1 MSPHA
6 EFRALRRRGFT
17 LVEVLVAVA
26 ILALVATIA
35 WRGTAA
41 MTDAEA
47 RLGAESVRWQRLDAF
62 VARLEGDMRLAI
74 PRGVRSGTVHE
85 PAWWSAP
92 DDAQGDVALVFTRA
106 GPDALDEPG
115 VGGQRVGY
123 RLRDGR
129 IEVSYWP
136 QLDHPA
142 TAVPLTYALVD
153 GVARLRILQLAS
165 DGRWSERWPLA
176 GSPPIPRGVRIEIVL
191 RDGSV
196 IERWLALS

>member
-1 MSPHA
+1 MSRPD
-6 EFRALRRRGFT
+6 RARGFT

-47 RLGAESVRWQRLDAF
+47 KLARESARWQQLDAF
-62 VARLEGDMRLAI
+62 VARLEGDVRLAL
-74 PRGVRSGTVHE
+74 PRAARRGAARE
-85 PAWWSAP
+85 PAWWTSV
-92 DDAQGDVALVFTRA
+92 DDAQGNSTLIFTRA

-123 RLRDGR
+123 RLHDGR

-136 QLDHPA
+136 HVDNPLSAAPA
-142 TAVPLTYALVD
+142 TYALVD
-153 GVARLRILQLAS
+153 GIARFRVLPLTGEGTFT
-165 DGRWSERWPLA
+165 DRWPVPGDTPLPRALRVEITLA
-176 GSPPIPRGVRIEIVL
+176 
-191 RDGSV
+191 DGSV
-196 IERWLALS
+196 IERWLTLS

>member
-1 MSPHA
+1 MPSRRKPA
-6 EFRALRRRGFT
+6 RAGFT

-47 RLGAESVRWQRLDAF
+47 RLGAESARWQQLDAF

-74 PRGVRSGTVHE
+74 PRAVRSGNVRE
-85 PAWWSAP
+85 PAWWAVP

-115 VGGQRVGY
+115 SGGQRVGY

-129 IEVSYWP
+129 IEVLYW
-136 QLDHPA
+136 QRLDNPPTVTPA
-142 TAVPLTYALVD
+142 SYALVD
-153 GVARLRILQLAS
+153 GVARFRVLQLTA
-165 DGRWSERWPLA
+165 DDRWTDRWPLPGA
-176 GSPPIPRGVRIEIVL
+176 TPIPRGVRIEIGL
-191 RDGSV
+191 ADGSV
-196 IERWLALS
+196 IERWLALQ

>member
-1 MSPHA
+1 MPSRRKSA
-6 EFRALRRRGFT
+6 RAGFT

-47 RLGAESVRWQRLDAF
+47 QLGAESARWQRLDAF

-74 PRGVRSGTVHE
+74 PRAVRSGSARE

-106 GPDALDEPG
+106 GPDAQDEPG

-136 QLDHPA
+136 QLDRPA
-142 TAVPLTYALVD
+142 TVAPLAYALVD
-153 GVARLRILQLAS
+153 GVARLRIWQLTT
-165 DGRWSERWPLA
+165 DGRWSEQWPAA
-176 GSPPIPRGVRIEIVL
+176 GSPPIPRGVRIEITL

>member
-1 MSPHA
+1 MPS
-6 EFRALRRRGFT
+6 RRKSACAGFT

-47 RLGAESVRWQRLDAF
+47 RLGAESARWQHLDAF

-74 PRGVRSGTVHE
+74 PRAVRSGNARE
-85 PAWWSAP
+85 AAWWSAP
-92 DDAQGDVALVFTRA
+92 DDAQGNVALVFTRA
-106 GPDALDEPG
+106 GPDAQDEPG

-136 QLDHPA
+136 QLDRPA
-142 TAVPLTYALVD
+142 TLAPLTYALVD
-153 GVARLRILQLAS
+153 EVARLRIWQLTT
-165 DGRWSERWPLA
+165 DGRWSAQWPAA
-176 GSPPIPRGVRIEIVL
+176 GSPPIPRGVRIEITL

-196 IERWLALS
+196 IERWIALS

>member
-1 MSPHA
+1 MPSRRKPA
-6 EFRALRRRGFT
+6 RAGFT

-47 RLGAESVRWQRLDAF
+47 RLGAESARWQQLDAF

-74 PRGVRSGTVHE
+74 PRAVRSGNVRE
-85 PAWWSAP
+85 PAWWAVP

-106 GPDALDEPG
+106 GPDAQDEPG

-136 QLDHPA
+136 QLDRPA
-142 TAVPLTYALVD
+142 TVAPLSYALVD
-153 GVARLRILQLAS
+153 EVARLRIWQLTT
-165 DGRWSERWPLA
+165 DGRWSEQWPAA
-176 GSPPIPRGVRIEIVL
+176 GSPPIPRGVRIEITL

-196 IERWLALS
+196 IERWLALT